1 MTAKGLSSTQPTK
14 KSSESRK
21 ESRMKLVECVPNFS
35 EGRDRNK
42 IQAITK
48 EIEATPGVKLLDVD
62 PGESTN
68 RTVVTFIGTP
78 EAVQEAAFKAVRKA
92 AEVIDMGQHKGAHS
106 RIGATDV
113 CPFVPLS
120 EVTMDDCV
128 QLAHALGKRVA
139 AELGIPVYFYEEAAL
154 KPERRNLAAI
164 RAGEYEGLP
173 EKLKDP
179 AWAPDCGEPL
189 FNAKAGATV
198 IGAREFLIAYNI
210 NLNTRDRRL
219 ANEIAL
225 HIRESGRARR
235 DSDGNILRDEAGLA
249 IKVPGK
255 FTHLKAV
262 GWYIEDYGIA
272 QLSINFTNYK
282 VTPVH
287 IVFDEVV
294 RYAELLGL
302 RVTGSE
308 LVGLIP
314 KEALLAAGRYYLDK
328 QGKSPGVPE
337 AELIRTA
344 VLSLGLNDIV
354 PFDSKKKIIENQI
367 EGPKKRLAE
376 MSLRE
381 FVNELSMDSPAP
393 GGGSAAALCG
403 ALSASLSS
411 MVANLTVGKKGYEKA
426 WKDLKQA
433 AARAQKLKDACL
445 EIVDLDAA
453 AFDKLME
460 AYRLPKTS
468 EEQIK
473 ERDEAVRSAAIEAT
487 LVPFDVLDKS
497 VELLKL
503 AKKVANK
510 GNRNSLSDAGVAS
523 QAGRAAAEG
532 AYYNIRINLPSIQD
546 SEFRSGLAKQ
556 AVRLKKR
563 ALRLADEINKM
574 VEKELRK
581 M

>member
-1 MTAKGLSSTQPTK
+1 
-14 KSSESRK
+14 
-21 ESRMKLVECVPNFS
+21 MKLVECVPNFS
-35 EGRDRNK
+35 EGRDRDK

-48 EIEATPGVKLLDVD
+48 EIESTPGVKLLDVD

-68 RTVVTFIGTP
+68 RTVVTFIGPP
-78 EAVQEAAFKAVRKA
+78 EAVLEAAFKAIGKA
-92 AEVIDMGQHKGAHS
+92 AEVIDMGRHKGAHS

-179 AWAPDCGEPL
+179 AWAPDCGKPL

-225 HIRESGRARR
+225 HIRESGRAKR
-235 DSDGNILRDEAGLA
+235 DPDGNILRDEAGLT
-249 IKVPGK
+249 IKVPGE

-287 IVFDEVV
+287 VVFDEVV
-294 RYAELLGL
+294 RLAEMLGL

-328 QGKSPGVPE
+328 QRKSPGVPE
-337 AELIRTA
+337 EELIRTA
-344 VLSLGLNDIV
+344 VLSLGLSDIV
-354 PFDSKKKIIENQI
+354 PFDPKKKIIENQI
-367 EGPKKRLAE
+367 EEPKKRLIG

-381 FVNELSMDSPAP
+381 FADELSMDSPAP

-433 AARAQKLKDACL
+433 AARAQKLKDAYL
-445 EIVDLDAA
+445 ESVDLDTA
-453 AFDKLME
+453 AFNKLME
-460 AYRLPKTS
+460 AYRLPKAS
-468 EEQIK
+468 EEQK
-473 ERDEAVRSAAIEAT
+473 KARDEAVRSAAMEAT

-503 AKKVANK
+503 AKKVAQK
-510 GNRNSLSDAGVAS
+510 GNRNSASDAGVAG

-532 AYYNIRINLPSIQD
+532 AYYNIRINLPSIED
-546 SEFRSGLAKQ
+546 REFRSRITNQ

-574 VEKELRK
+574 VEKELKK